1 MHRNRTNSGFTLVEL
16 MITVAIIAVIAAIA
30 LPNYTDYVTRSKFT
44 EAHGHLSDLRVKM
57 EQYYQDNRR
66 YSTTA
71 AGGTCGIPGGNTPTV
86 LNAKY
91 FGYACASGGTNAA
104 GDQTYTLTAT
114 GQSTQ
119 GLQGIA
125 FTITQANSRATT
137 VTSGQEMAKKGY
149 AANTGC
155 WVLKKP
161 SQC

>member
-1 MHRNRTNSGFTLVEL
+1 MHRNGNNSGFTLIEL
-16 MITVAIIAVIAAIA
+16 MITIAIIAVLAAIA
-30 LPNYTDYVTRSKFT
+30 VPNYTDYVTRSKFT

-66 YSTTA
+66 YSTTIG
-71 AGGTCGIPGGNTPTV
+71 GGTCGIPGGNAPTV

-91 FGYACASGGTNAA
+91 FAYTCASAGTNAA

-125 FTITQANSRATT
+125 FTINQSNGRATT
-137 VTSGQEMAKKGY
+137 VTASTPMAEKGY